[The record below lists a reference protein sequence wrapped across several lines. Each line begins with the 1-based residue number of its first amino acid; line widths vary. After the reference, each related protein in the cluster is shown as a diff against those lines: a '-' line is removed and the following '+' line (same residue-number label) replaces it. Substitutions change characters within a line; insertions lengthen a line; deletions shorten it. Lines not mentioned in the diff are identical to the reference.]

1 MTLTIGKAFAA
12 VPAALVLGLAW
23 LAVEAVERF
32 QCYRRARQE
41 RDQLLGLNERE
52 LHDIGI
58 SRVDA
63 LREAGR
69 SLWNGCQSRDFD
81 LKSPQL

>member
-1 MTLTIGKAFAA
+1 MILTMGKALSAL
-12 VPAALVLGLAW
+12 PAALVLGVAW

-32 QCYRRARQE
+32 QCYRRARRE

-52 LHDIGI
+52 LRDIGI

-63 LREAGR
+63 WREADRSPWAGCGSGNVQIGR
-69 SLWNGCQSRDFD
+69 
-81 LKSPQL
+81 P